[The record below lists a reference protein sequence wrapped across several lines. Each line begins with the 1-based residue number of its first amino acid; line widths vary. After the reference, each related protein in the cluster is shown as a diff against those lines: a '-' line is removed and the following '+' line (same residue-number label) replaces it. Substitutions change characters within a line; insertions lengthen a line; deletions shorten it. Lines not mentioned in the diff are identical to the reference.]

1 MPTPKEAFFP
11 VTYRAA
17 QVRAIMHALARRRSI
32 AVYGLAG
39 MGKSNIFRFLVS
51 HPHLKTHY
59 LGAEAKRFQFILIDC
74 NLGDTRTEDGLLRE
88 LDFQLER
95 AGLAPKPSLSTK
107 LTPRHAIR
115 LRLEAT
121 DPAHVIVLLVDPL
134 DAAFAQF
141 EHSFWAYLR
150 GLRDLQGNVVYV
162 LGARR
167 PPPPLREL
175 QELLTEACWV
185 TPLTRQDALDSIARD
200 AKRLDVTFSP
210 RDQALLVQLT
220 GGHPGLLKNCAE
232 LAGRGTISLRQPV
245 ETMLR
250 DLLACETIHQVCQDL
265 WSDLSAEW
273 KTLQGLALNVSPV
286 SADDRALDFLQRA
299 GVIHKTRAA
308 YEIFSP
314 LLRAYIVSNLP
325 RVIHVRV
332 GASGDVMLESWQ
344 GAQPLK
350 LGDSAFQL
358 LRAFAGQPTETHTR
372 AQLARVLALGD
383 PHYSDEAVMAHVKRL
398 RKILN
403 DALRP
408 LVGDEHFR
416 AIVPARKQGY
426 RLQCDVNDRRIEYHC
441 VENQRR

>member
-17 QVRAIMHALARRRSI
+17 QVQAIMDAVARRRSI

-39 MGKSNIFRFLVS
+39 MGKSNLLRFLAS
-51 HPHLKTHY
+51 HLRLKAHY
-59 LGAEAKRFQFILIDC
+59 LKEQAEQFQFVSVDC
-74 NLGDTRTEDGLLRE
+74 NLSDAHTADGLLRE

-95 AGLAPKPSLSTK
+95 GGLALDRAVSTN
-107 LTPRHAIR
+107 LAPRQAIR

-150 GLRDLQGNVVYV
+150 GLRDVQGNVVYV

-185 TPLTRQDALDSIARD
+185 TPLTRQDALDSLARD
-200 AKRLDVTFSP
+200 AKRLRTAFAP
-210 RDQALLVQLT
+210 RDRALLIGLS

-232 LAGRGTISLRQPV
+232 LAGRGTVSLRQPV
-245 ETMLR
+245 ETVTR
-250 DLLACETIHQVCQDL
+250 AFLACETIQEVCRDL
-265 WSDLSAEW
+265 WSDLSMEW

-299 GVIHKTRAA
+299 GVIHTTRVA
-308 YEIFSP
+308 YEIVSP

-332 GASGDVMLESWQ
+332 GASGEVMLESWQ
-344 GAQPLK
+344 GAQRLK
-350 LGDSAFQL
+350 VGDSAFRL
-358 LRAFAGQPTETHTR
+358 LRAFAQQPTQIQTR

-408 LVGDEHFR
+408 LIGTEHFS

-426 RLQCDVNDRRIEYHC
+426 RLQCDVNDRRIEYHG
-441 VENQRR
+441 VEP